1 MKYGIRLIT
10 IILLV
15 LSSAGCSFL
24 VSYESPYKGRII
36 DAETKQPIEGVVVL
50 GVWYSE
56 SPTIAGVVGKYFDA
70 KETVTDKQGEFELS
84 GQGLR
89 VFSNLSGMHVLIFKA
104 GYKYIGMGP
113 WESFKLD
120 PMFKNEIA
128 WEGNKVIVSIRK
140 LTKEERNSSITFPS
154 TPTGDAPLDKIRLML
169 KEINREATERGL
181 DQIDIWRGERV

>member
-1 MKYGIRLIT
+1 MKYGIRVIS
-10 IILLV
+10 IIFLV
-15 LSSAGCSFL
+15 LISAGCSFL
-24 VSYESPYKGRII
+24 VSYESPYKGRVI

-70 KETVTDKQGEFELS
+70 KETVTDKTGEFELS

-120 PMFKNEIA
+120 PMFENEIA
-128 WEGNKVIVSIRK
+128 WEGNKVIVSLRK

-154 TPTGDAPLDKIRLML
+154 TPTGEAPLNKIRLML

-181 DQIDIWRGERV
+181 DQIDIWRGEKV